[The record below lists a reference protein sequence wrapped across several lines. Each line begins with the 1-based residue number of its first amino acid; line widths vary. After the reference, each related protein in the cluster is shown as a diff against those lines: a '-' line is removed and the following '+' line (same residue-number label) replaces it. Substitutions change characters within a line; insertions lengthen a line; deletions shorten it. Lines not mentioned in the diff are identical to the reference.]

1 MQLCQLL
8 SIGGLRCYA
17 QNDCVTSPPK
27 IPGAIAFPPVLY
39 YNIPETGGEGMYRTA
54 NDYYKETYG
63 CKVYKLSLDGGFTC
77 PNRDGSVSTG
87 GCIFCSALGG
97 GEFAEH
103 GQNITAQ
110 LEKAK
115 KRVADK
121 IKDGKYIAYFQS
133 FTNTYAPVDRLRKLF
148 CEAIAP
154 DYIVGLNIATRPDCL
169 PEETIK
175 LLRELNAIK
184 PVTVEL
190 GLQTASDSVADYVN
204 RGYKTAVYADAVS
217 CLKQAGIQVI
227 THIIIGLPDDD
238 PVATTK
244 FAVACGTDGVKFHL
258 LHILQN
264 TRLAAEYEVGR
275 VQALTLEEYA
285 AILKN
290 CISVLPPE
298 TVVHRITGDG
308 AKKDLIAPLWSA
320 DKKKTL
326 NFLNQ
331 YLKNEQA

>member
-1 MQLCQLL
+1 
-8 SIGGLRCYA
+8 
-17 QNDCVTSPPK
+17 
-27 IPGAIAFPPVLY
+27 
-39 YNIPETGGEGMYRTA
+39 MYKTA
-54 NDYYKETYG
+54 NDYYKEKYG

-103 GQNITAQ
+103 GENITRQ
-110 LEKAK
+110 LENAK
-115 KRVADK
+115 RRVADK

-133 FTNTYAPVDRLRKLF
+133 FTNTYAPYDRLKELF
-148 CEAIAP
+148 YEAIAP
-154 DYIVGLNIATRPDCL
+154 EYIVGLNIATRPDCL
-169 PEETIK
+169 PDATID

-190 GLQTASDSVADYVN
+190 GLQTASDAVADYVN
-204 RGYKTAVYADAVS
+204 RGYQTAVYADAVS
-217 CLKQAGIQVI
+217 RLKKAGIEVI

-244 FAVACGTDGVKFHL
+244 FAVESGTNGVKFHL
-258 LHILQN
+258 LHILKN
-264 TRLAAEYEVGR
+264 TRLAIEYEAGR
-275 VQALTLEEYA
+275 VEALTLEAYA

-290 CISVLPPE
+290 CIDLLPPE

-331 YLKNEQA
+331 YLKNKQA